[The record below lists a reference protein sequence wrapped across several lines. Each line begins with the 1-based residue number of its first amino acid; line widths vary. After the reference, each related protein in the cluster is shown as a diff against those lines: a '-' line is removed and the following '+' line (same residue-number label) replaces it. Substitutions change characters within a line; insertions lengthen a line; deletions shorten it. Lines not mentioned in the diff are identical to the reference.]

1 MQLLVAGSNS
11 LLKQMPSVKALQIN
25 ALQAEMYALSCHSF
39 TVKSVYNF
47 RRIEYISWVGYG
59 RLLRQ
64 KQSENVNCC
73 VHIMNI
79 KSWNEETNTH
89 NNNKKTCCNKNET
102 KCQFQHSEIMV
113 MINTKTLLFLT
124 RQNYV

>member
-64 KQSENVNCC
+64 KQSETVNCC
-73 VHIMNI
+73 VHIMHI
-79 KSWNEETNTH
+79 KSWNEETN
-89 NNNKKTCCNKNET
+89 KKRKE
-102 KCQFQHSEIMV
+102 KKKKRAA
-113 MINTKTLLFLT
+113 TKTKLSASFSIQ
-124 RQNYV
+124 R